1 MSCSKTT
8 VDPKQVH
15 LSSALTVLLGDHS
28 SATWASP
35 TRKRCQASSL
45 GKNVGT
51 VAISILHLGVGFVS
65 NWTATPFC
73 DQSKRLE
80 NLTFHRWTSR
90 CTPFSDKP
98 LYLASM
104 DWLMLYDSMENAE
117 ENHVSLWIFSFK
129 AKGSGGYPA
138 QQRSNW
144 VVDLFLPFTKNL
156 NTIGEKH
163 PMFQGGK
170 PRQTSETI
178 RYLAPKTIGK
188 VFDVFESSVGL
199 ADEAFVGARP
209 ICLGWMWYPALAAT
223 WFSGT
228 VYIYIYCNLSYT
240 PHWPTDTGTEI
251 YTVGKALWLAT
262 SCNKTRHHPP
272 SQTVLHPRIH
282 QDRSSWSCRCALWPT
297 WPNLTQI

>member
-28 SATWASP
+28 SATWASRRETVP
-35 TRKRCQASSL
+35 GHFSWEKCWYRGHFNPSFGYRLCLKLNSYSIWWPIKKVGKFNVSSL
-45 GKNVGT
+45 DFKMHPIFRQTLVSRIDGLAHVIWFNGKCRG
-51 VAISILHLGVGFVS
+51 
-65 NWTATPFC
+65 
-73 DQSKRLE
+73 
-80 NLTFHRWTSR
+80 
-90 CTPFSDKP
+90 
-98 LYLASM
+98 
-104 DWLMLYDSMENAE
+104 
-117 ENHVSLWIFSFK
+117 NHVSLWIFSFK
-129 AKGSGGYPA
+129 AQGSGGYPT

-223 WFSGT
+223 WFQ
-228 VYIYIYCNLSYT
+228 VRCIYIL
-240 PHWPTDTGTEI
+240 
-251 YTVGKALWLAT
+251 
-262 SCNKTRHHPP
+262 
-272 SQTVLHPRIH
+272 
-282 QDRSSWSCRCALWPT
+282 
-297 WPNLTQI
+297 